1 MARSKR
7 PDPIPDEF
15 GSLAAA
21 ADFWDTHDLADYV
34 DQTREI
40 DAEVDI
46 QRRTFLTALEPE
58 LAKRVS
64 AYAHEQ
70 GVSTETLV
78 NLWLSEKL
86 SAMAAGK

>member
-1 MARSKR
+1 MAGSKR
-7 PDPIPDEF
+7 RDPIPEEF

-34 DQTREI
+34 DQTQEI

-46 QRRTFLTALEPE
+46 QRQTFLTALEPE

-70 GVSTETLV
+70 GVTTETLV
-78 NLWLSEKL
+78 NLWLTEKL
-86 SAMAAGK
+86 SAVAAGK